1 MRVWSKPGGAEP
13 LCYEDNISDEMVR
26 GYRQRKD

>member
-13 LCYEDNISDEMVR
+13 LCSEDNISDEMVR
-26 GYRQRKD
+26 GYGQW